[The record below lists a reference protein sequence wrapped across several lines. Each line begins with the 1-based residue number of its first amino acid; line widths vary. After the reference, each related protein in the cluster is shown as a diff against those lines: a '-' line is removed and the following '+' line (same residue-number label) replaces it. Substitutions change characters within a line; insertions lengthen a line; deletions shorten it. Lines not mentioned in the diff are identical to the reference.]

1 MRYKC
6 LCVCWFRSSATNC
19 WFRFWLFR
27 QYISHKIISWICLI
41 QIFWRYCTDS
51 KIGLQASRLVGPPPP
66 IEEAISQHLI
76 TLLSFLCRIS
86 LIKKLST
93 NSFLAQAHNLLQDY
107 FALKLVKIK
116 LQSLATHGNTVNT
129 EILKMNTDT
138 KATHFFSIDS
148 FHHFTPSSLS
158 VLLFVCFFCVSFLL
172 GFCFLCFWF
181 QTPCG
186 LGLGFLQVLWS
197 DGVILFVTMKCRS
210 HIYLTMSMFITS
222 TTHNTWRL
230 QLKLPYKIHGVPL
243 TANVGAAFIEIDQI
257 GALHHQLLRI
267 EKLK

>member
-1 MRYKC
+1 M
-6 LCVCWFRSSATNC
+6 
-19 WFRFWLFR
+19 
-27 QYISHKIISWICLI
+27 
-41 QIFWRYCTDS
+41 
-51 KIGLQASRLVGPPPP
+51 GPPPP

-148 FHHFTPSSLS
+148 FHPQQS
-158 VLLFVCFFCVSFLL
+158 VRTVVRVF
-172 GFCFLCFWF
+172 FLCEFF
-181 QTPCG
+181 A
-186 LGLGFLQVLWS
+186 GFLFFMLLISNSLWPWFGFS
-197 DGVILFVTMKCRS
+197 SSFMI
-210 HIYLTMSMFITS
+210 
-222 TTHNTWRL
+222 
-230 QLKLPYKIHGVPL
+230 
-243 TANVGAAFIEIDQI
+243 
-257 GALHHQLLRI
+257 
-267 EKLK
+267 